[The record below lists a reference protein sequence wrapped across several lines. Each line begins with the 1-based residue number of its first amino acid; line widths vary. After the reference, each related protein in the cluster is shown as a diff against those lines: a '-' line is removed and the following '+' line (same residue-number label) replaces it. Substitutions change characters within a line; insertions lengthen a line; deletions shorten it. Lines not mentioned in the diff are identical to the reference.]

1 MSFIIVTISIRFR
14 AEKEYA
20 ILSQKLSEELDEKKS
35 IINKLSKQ
43 LGLHQDNFNDL
54 KDELNKVRNFMYL
67 LRYIYTR
74 AKAIYSLIFVAPAV
88 TVV

>member
-1 MSFIIVTISIRFR
+1 MRFR

-54 KDELNKVRNFMYL
+54 KDELNKVRNF
-67 LRYIYTR
+67 I
-74 AKAIYSLIFVAPAV
+74 AITHKRNVNDS
-88 TVV
+88 TQ